1 MGLFSNASKQATK
14 FDELGGKFDPWLISI
29 LIMICGLGIVMVASS
44 SMPYAVRLHV
54 NEFHYVIRHLVFLA
68 AGITVAAILMRTD
81 MKKIEAHSHTLL
93 LLCVVLLALVMIPG
107 IGKTV
112 NGARRWINL
121 GFTSVQP
128 VEIVKL
134 LFIVWLASYLVRFRD
149 VIGHQ
154 WKALL
159 KPLCVSIFLV
169 CLLLVGKDFG
179 SSMLL
184 LTIAVGMSYL
194 GGARLQHL
202 TLLVLAGLP
211 FIAGA
216 IIYQPYRVQRLTSFS
231 NPWADPFDS
240 GFQLVQAL
248 IAVGRGEFSGV
259 GLGGSILKLDYL
271 PEAHT
276 DFIFAVLAEELGFIG
291 VCSVIALFALLAWR
305 AFNIGMRCLE
315 RSRPFS
321 AYCAFGIGIW
331 VSLQSMISMGVNMGV
346 LPTKGLTLPLI
357 SSGGSSVLMTCAA
370 MGLLL
375 RISYEL
381 SCAERT
387 ANLRRGEGAMI
398 SPAAEYDD
406 DKHAPAAVTVPVTAS
421 VRATRTPAARI
432 EPKWGA
438 RA

>member
-1 MGLFSNASKQATK
+1 MELFSSPSRQATK
-14 FDELGGKFDPWLISI
+14 LDELGGQFDAWLISI
-29 LIMICGLGIVMVASS
+29 VVTLCGLGIVMVASS
-44 SMPYAVRLHV
+44 SMPYAVKYHMG
-54 NEFHYVIRHLVFLA
+54 EFHYLIRHIVFLI
-68 AGITVAAILMRTD
+68 AGVSVAVTLMRTD

-93 LLCVVLLALVMIPG
+93 LLCVVLLTLVMIPG

-184 LTIAVGMSYL
+184 LTIAVGMAYL

-216 IIYQPYRVQRLTSFS
+216 IIFEPYRVERLISFR

-248 IAVGRGEFSGV
+248 IAIGRGEFTGV
-259 GLGGSILKLDYL
+259 GLGGSVLKLDYL

-276 DFIFAVLAEELGFIG
+276 DFIFSVLAEELGFVG
-291 VCSVIALFALLAWR
+291 VCCVIALFGLLAWR

-331 VSLQSMISMGVNMGV
+331 ISLQSMISMGVNMGV

-387 ANLRRGEGAMI
+387 ANLRRNEGLMT
-398 SPAAEYDD
+398 SPTAEFDD
-406 DKHAPAAVTVPVTAS
+406 DVHTPVTMTVPVTAG
-421 VRATRTPAARI
+421 VRAARNPAARV

>member
-1 MGLFSNASKQATK
+1 MTSCSGPRDSLDESN
-14 FDELGGKFDPWLISI
+14 
-29 LIMICGLGIVMVASS
+29 
-44 SMPYAVRLHV
+44 
-54 NEFHYVIRHLVFLA
+54 
-68 AGITVAAILMRTD
+68 
-81 MKKIEAHSHTLL
+81 
-93 LLCVVLLALVMIPG
+93 
-107 IGKTV
+107 
-112 NGARRWINL
+112 WINL
-121 GFTSVQP
+121 GFFSFQP
-128 VEIVKL
+128 VEAVKV

-159 KPLCVSIFLV
+159 KPLGVSIFLV

-184 LTIAVGMSYL
+184 LSIALGMAYL

-202 TLLVLAGLP
+202 SSLVLAGLP
-211 FIAGA
+211 FIAAA
-216 IIYQPYRVQRLTSFS
+216 IVFEPYRLKRLYTFT
-231 NPWADPFDS
+231 NPWEDPFDS
-240 GFQLVQAL
+240 GFQLTQAL
-248 IAVGRGEFSGV
+248 IAIGRGEFSGV
-259 GLGGSILKLDYL
+259 GLGGSVLKLDYL

-276 DFIFAVLAEELGFIG
+276 DFAFSVLAEETGFIG
-291 VCSVIALFALLAWR
+291 VCVVILLFAAFTWR

-331 VSLQSMISMGVNMGV
+331 IALQSMISMGVNMGV

-357 SSGGSSVLMTCAA
+357 SSGGSSVLMTCVAI
-370 MGLLL
+370 GLLL

-387 ANLRRGEGAMI
+387 VNLRRNEGLMT
-398 SPAAEYDD
+398 SPRAEYDED
-406 DKHAPAAVTVPVTAS
+406 VTSPKAVTLPVTANLP
-421 VRATRTPAARI
+421 RTPRERL
-432 EPKWGA
+432 EPKWGS

>member
-1 MGLFSNASKQATK
+1 MTIFPNAAKQATK
-14 FDELGGKFDPWLISI
+14 FDELGGQFDPWLIGVVLS
-29 LIMICGLGIVMVASS
+29 LCGLGIIMVASS
-44 SMPYAVRLHV
+44 SMPYAVR
-54 NEFHYVIRHLVFLA
+54 NGMGEFHYVIRHLVFLT
-68 AGITVAAILMRTD
+68 AGISMAAAIMRFD

-93 LLCVVLLALVMIPG
+93 LLCVVLLALVMLPG

-159 KPLCVSIFLV
+159 KPLGVSIFLV

-184 LTIAVGMSYL
+184 LSVAVGMAYL

-202 TLLVLAGLP
+202 GLLVLAGLP
-211 FIAGA
+211 FIVAA
-216 IIYQPYRVQRLTSFS
+216 IVFEPYRLKRIYTFT
-231 NPWADPFDS
+231 NPWEDPFDS

-248 IAVGRGEFSGV
+248 IAIGRGEFSGV
-259 GLGGSILKLDYL
+259 GLGGSVLKLDYL

-276 DFIFAVLAEELGFIG
+276 DFAFSVLAEELGFVG
-291 VCSVIALFALLAWR
+291 VCTVITLFALLAWR
-305 AFNIGMRCLE
+305 CFNIGMRCLE

-357 SSGGSSVLMTCAA
+357 SSGGSSVLMTCLA
-370 MGLLL
+370 MGLML

-387 ANLRRGEGAMI
+387 ANLRRNEGLMT
-398 SPAAEYDD
+398 SPTAEFDD
-406 DKHAPAAVTVPVTAS
+406 DVNSPNAVIVPVTKNHARNTQRPAR
-421 VRATRTPAARI
+421 VEPMWGTRA
-432 EPKWGA
+432 
-438 RA
+438 

>member
-1 MGLFSNASKQATK
+1 MAFIPDRARQALK
-14 FDELGGKFDPWLISI
+14 FDELNGQFDPWLLAISI
-29 LIMICGLGIVMVASS
+29 ALVCVGIVMVASS
-44 SMPYAVRLHV
+44 SMPYALKMHMG
-54 NEFHYVIRHLVFLA
+54 EFHYLTRHIAFLA
-68 AGITVAAILMRTD
+68 VGSMMALAIMKTD
-81 MKKIEAHSHTLL
+81 LKTIETHSHTLL
-93 LLCVVLLALVMIPG
+93 LLCVFLLALVMLPG
-107 IGKTV
+107 IGKSV

-121 GFTSVQP
+121 GLFSFQP
-128 VEIVKL
+128 VEAVKI

-159 KPLCVSIFLV
+159 KPLCVAIFLV

-184 LTIAVGMSYL
+184 LTIALGMAYL
-194 GGARLQHL
+194 GGARLKHL
-202 TLLVLAGLP
+202 SLLVLSGIP
-211 FIAGA
+211 FIIAA
-216 IIYQPYRVQRLTSFS
+216 IRYEPYRVERLISYR

-248 IAVGRGEFSGV
+248 IAIGRGEFAGV

-276 DFIFAVLAEELGFIG
+276 DFIFSVLAEELGFVG
-291 VCSVIALFALLAWR
+291 VCAVILLFAAFTWR
-305 AFNIGMRCLE
+305 AFNIGQRCLE
-315 RSRPFS
+315 LRRPFA

-331 VSLQSMISMGVNMGV
+331 IALQSMISMGVNMGV

-357 SSGGSSVLMTCAA
+357 SSGGSSVLMTCVAI
-370 MGLLL
+370 GLLL

-387 ANLRRGEGAMI
+387 VNLRRNEGLMT
-398 SPAAEYDD
+398 SPRSEYDED
-406 DKHAPAAVTVPVTAS
+406 VTSPKAVTLPVTAS
-421 VRATRTPAARI
+421 LPRTTRDRQ
-432 EPKWGA
+432 EPKWGT

>member
-1 MGLFSNASKQATK
+1 MAFFPDRAKQALK
-14 FDELGGKFDPWLISI
+14 FDELNGKFDPWLVAISI
-29 LIMICGLGIVMVASS
+29 ALACIGIVMVASS
-44 SMPYAVRLHV
+44 SMPYAVKMGQS
-54 NEFHYVIRHLVFLA
+54 EFYYLIKHLVFLVVGGGMA
-68 AGITVAAILMRTD
+68 LFLMRLDLKT
-81 MKKIEAHSHTLL
+81 IEKHNQNLL
-93 LLCVVLLALVMIPG
+93 LLCFILLLLVMLPG

-128 VEIVKL
+128 VEAVKL
-134 LFIVWLASYLVRFRD
+134 LFIVWLASYLVKFRD
-149 VIGHQ
+149 SIGNQ

-159 KPLCVSIFLV
+159 KPLIVSLALV
-169 CLLLVGKDFG
+169 CMLLVGKDFG

-184 LTIAVGMSYL
+184 LTIVVGMAYL

-202 TLLVLAGLP
+202 VSLVLAGLP
-211 FIAGA
+211 FIAAA
-216 IIYQPYRVQRLTSFS
+216 IYYEPYRVQRITSFWR
-231 NPWADPFDS
+231 PFEDPFDS

-248 IAVGRGEFSGV
+248 IAIGRGEFFGV

-276 DFIFAVLAEELGFIG
+276 DFIFSVLAEELGFVG
-291 VCSVIALFALLAWR
+291 VCMVLTLFVLFTWR

-331 VSLQSMISMGVNMGV
+331 IGLQSMISMGVNMGV

-357 SSGGSSVLMTCAA
+357 SSGGSSVLVCCAA
-370 MGLLL
+370 IGLLL

-387 ANLRRGEGAMI
+387 VNLRRNEGLMT
-398 SPAAEYDD
+398 SPRAEYDED
-406 DKHAPAAVTVPVTAS
+406 VTSPKAITLPVTANLP
-421 VRATRTPAARI
+421 RTPRERL
-432 EPKWGA
+432 EPKWGS

>member
-1 MGLFSNASKQATK
+1 MALFPDRAKQALK
-14 FDELGGKFDPWLISI
+14 FDELNGQFDPWLVAISI
-29 LIMICGLGIVMVASS
+29 ALACIGIVMVASS
-44 SMPYAVRLHV
+44 SMPYAVD
-54 NEFHYVIRHLVFLA
+54 NNMGEFHYLIRHIIFLVVGSAMAF
-68 AGITVAAILMRTD
+68 AI
-81 MKKIEAHSHTLL
+81 MKSDLKTIETHSHTLL
-93 LLCVVLLALVMIPG
+93 LLCVFLLALVMVPVL
-107 IGKTV
+107 GKTV

-121 GFTSVQP
+121 GFFSFQP
-128 VEIVKL
+128 VEAVKV

-159 KPLCVSIFLV
+159 KPLGVSIFLV

-184 LTIAVGMSYL
+184 LSIALGMAYL

-202 TLLVLAGLP
+202 SSLVLAGLP
-211 FIAGA
+211 FIAAA
-216 IIYQPYRVQRLTSFS
+216 IVFEPYRLKRLYTFT
-231 NPWADPFDS
+231 NPWEDPFDS
-240 GFQLVQAL
+240 GFQLTQAL
-248 IAVGRGEFSGV
+248 IAIGRGEFSGV
-259 GLGGSILKLDYL
+259 GLGGSVLKLDYL

-276 DFIFAVLAEELGFIG
+276 DFAFSVLAEETGFIG
-291 VCSVIALFALLAWR
+291 VCVVIMLFAAFTWR

-331 VSLQSMISMGVNMGV
+331 IALQSMISMGVNMGV

-357 SSGGSSVLMTCAA
+357 SSGGSSVLMTCVAI
-370 MGLLL
+370 GLLL

-387 ANLRRGEGAMI
+387 VNLRRSEGLMT
-398 SPAAEYDD
+398 SPRAEYDED
-406 DKHAPAAVTVPVTAS
+406 VTSPKAVTLPVTAHLP
-421 VRATRTPAARI
+421 RTPRERL
-432 EPKWGA
+432 EPKWGS